1 MGGRYYITNRGKDE
15 EIAHSTHLSRSMG
28 ERIRKEHIFINSIPR
43 QGWGKCSSFENF
55 FSHNR
60 KQNVSIFMKHICS
73 VSKENI
79 FLRECLLVALSHMYQ
94 QEP

>member
-1 MGGRYYITNRGKDE
+1 MK
-15 EIAHSTHLSRSMG
+15 
-28 ERIRKEHIFINSIPR
+28 HIFINSFPR

-55 FSHNR
+55 FPHNR

-79 FLRECLLVALSHMYQ
+79 FPRERRVEGRKCTKRGNEMSAVDTFNT
-94 QEP
+94 